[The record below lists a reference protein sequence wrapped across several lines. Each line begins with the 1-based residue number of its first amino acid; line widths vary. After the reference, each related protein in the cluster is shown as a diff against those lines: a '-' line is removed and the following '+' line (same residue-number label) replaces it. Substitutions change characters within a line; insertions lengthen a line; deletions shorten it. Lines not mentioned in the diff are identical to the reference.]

1 MNQRAASGSQLRAG
15 VPGARAR
22 SCRAAMARLA
32 QLHLLSRWCV
42 FACAAEPF
50 TLLFCHFAA
59 ATPNPRAAIALG
71 AESLEVTQQL
81 DDSSATTSADVVVVD
96 ATVSFVGQQDYV
108 AAAAQLDALL
118 KVQHAVCV
126 SCL

>member
-1 MNQRAASGSQLRAG
+1 MF
-15 VPGARAR
+15 RAR
-22 SCRAAMARLA
+22 VPAAAAQQWLA
-32 QLHLLSRWCV
+32 WLNSTFSQDGAFSPAPLNR
-42 FACAAEPF
+42 FI
-50 TLLFCHFAA
+50 LLFCHFAA